1 MSTPP
6 IKPVSVRWTRSNES
20 GQPYRTTMPHSFNA
34 QSGEQFV
41 AWLVIVMLFAGAG
54 LSLFDLYLLLSAL
67 G

>member
-6 IKPVSVRWTRSNES
+6 IKPVGVRWTPSNDS
-20 GQPYRTTMPHSFNA
+20 GQPYRPAMTHSFNA
-34 QSGEQFV
+34 QSGERFV
-41 AWLVIVMLFAGAG
+41 AWLVIVMLFAVAG

>member
-6 IKPVSVRWTRSNES
+6 IKRVSVHWTPSNDS
-20 GQPYRTTMPHSFNA
+20 GQPYGATMTHSFNA
-34 QSGEQFV
+34 QSGERII

-54 LSLFDLYLLLSAL
+54 LALFDLSLLLSAL